1 MYELERWS
9 MELQRCR
16 PEDLH
21 YPGAYEPPSSR
32 CMNRILLDSRTIC
45 PKEQERMG
53 VKERRSVKMQGEVE
67 EKGMERTE
75 RKLAQAAKERGKARR
90 TTKTINNSNNNK
102 NNNNNNN
109 NQPISTY

>member
-53 VKERRSVKMQGEVE
+53 VKERERGREKEQKGREKERQGGGEAGSKGARE
-67 EKGMERTE
+67 RGREKG
-75 RKLAQAAKERGKARR
+75 AQPEWARSGSSAAR
-90 TTKTINNSNNNK
+90 S
-102 NNNNNNN
+102 
-109 NQPISTY
+109 